1 MLLDEDTWNAFGTLN
16 LSHLKEGMFDL
27 NIGIPG
33 SSHTTPPEPQG
44 LGDVH
49 NFFWDLCKEAL
60 FSPSDETYQQPMV
73 ALHSPTTQPSKL
85 INMGQWSTFPL
96 LHSQDAP
103 SPDEFLHLVV
113 TNIHA
118 GGIRHDLFNKDGC
131 VAIF

>member
-85 INMGQWSTFPL
+85 INMGQWSTFPFSIL
-96 LHSQDAP
+96 S
-103 SPDEFLHLVV
+103 
-113 TNIHA
+113 IC
-118 GGIRHDLFNKDGC
+118 HDLFNKDGC
-131 VAIF
+131 VAIL